1 MLSIYINEV
10 IILLSGTN
18 IDSCVIIQT
27 LLIFS
32 HACINESVRQLL
44 LLQQQKERRMSV
56 IMMSDHGGKI
66 FTPFFFFFAFYGP
79 FQFAFS
85 LLFFCLIL
93 KTLSAHPTDSLTGY
107 LCV

>member
-1 MLSIYINEV
+1 
-10 IILLSGTN
+10 
-18 IDSCVIIQT
+18 
-27 LLIFS
+27 
-32 HACINESVRQLL
+32 
-44 LLQQQKERRMSV
+44 MSV

-66 FTPFFFFFAFYGP
+66 FTLFFFFFAFYGP